1 MAAAPRRT
9 HWIGIATALMTALAG
24 GAVWCLIA
32 LYARRDLVALA
43 LPIAGLIVW
52 ALRAHGYAGRWSG
65 AIFAAASIALAS
77 AYSLYLQA
85 SAQVASMLGL
95 PLREALRQIEPRMA
109 FDIMWANLDAVGVAT
124 LLAAILVGA
133 AGTAWTARG
142 SWGGSI
148 S

>member
-1 MAAAPRRT
+1 MAAATRRT

-32 LYARRDLVALA
+32 LYIRRDLIPLA

-65 AIFAAASIALAS
+65 ATIAAVCVALAS

-85 SAQVASMLGL
+85 SAQVASLLGL
-95 PLREALRQIEPRMA
+95 PLRDALRQIDPRMA
-109 FDIMWANLDAVGVAT
+109 FDIMRANLDTLGAAT
-124 LLAAILVGA
+124 LIAAVLVGA
-133 AGTAWTARG
+133 IGTGLSARER
-142 SWGGSI
+142 
-148 S
+148 

>member
-1 MAAAPRRT
+1 MAAATRRT

-32 LYARRDLVALA
+32 LYARRDLIALA

-65 AIFAAASIALAS
+65 AAVAAICVALAS

-85 SAQVASMLGL
+85 SAQVASVLGL
-95 PLREALRQIEPRMA
+95 PLREALLQIGPRMA
-109 FDIMWANLDAVGVAT
+109 FDIMRANLDAVGAAT
-124 LLAAILVGA
+124 LLAAVLVGA
-133 AGTAWTARG
+133 IGTAWSTRG
-142 SWGGSI
+142 S
-148 S
+148 

>member
-1 MAAAPRRT
+1 MAAATRRT

-32 LYARRDLVALA
+32 LYARRDLIALA

-65 AIFAAASIALAS
+65 SAVAAICVALAS

-85 SAQVASMLGL
+85 SAQVASVLGL
-95 PLREALRQIEPRMA
+95 PLREALLQIGPRMA
-109 FDIMWANLDAVGVAT
+109 FDIMRANLDAVGAAT
-124 LLAAILVGA
+124 LLAAVLVGA
-133 AGTAWTARG
+133 IGTAWSTRG
-142 SWGGSI
+142 S
-148 S
+148 

>member
-32 LYARRDLVALA
+32 LYARRDLIALA

-65 AIFAAASIALAS
+65 AVIAALCVALAS

-95 PLREALRQIEPRMA
+95 PLREALTRMDPSMA
-109 FDIMWANLDAVGVAT
+109 FDIAWSNLDVAGLMIVAVALTIAACGT
-124 LLAAILVGA
+124 LWPRFDRNKA
-133 AGTAWTARG
+133 
-142 SWGGSI
+142 S
-148 S
+148 